1 MCQFEN
7 GIQISYLKPNLMRKL
22 KFVFFVFITMAFI
35 NCNSQS
41 NRETVTA
48 AAISG
53 NVEVYYFHTSI
64 RCVTCKTVE
73 AEARKNIE
81 MLYAD
86 KVKSGNI
93 SFTSLNLEEETGKSM
108 GEKLGVNG
116 QTLLIVSG
124 DQKINITNEGFLYAV
139 SQPQKFTE
147 VMKSK
152 IDPLLK

>member
-1 MCQFEN
+1 
-7 GIQISYLKPNLMRKL
+7 MRKL
-22 KFVFFVFITMAFI
+22 FLISIVLITLVI
-35 NCNSQS
+35 ISCNYRTEPIPVVS
-41 NRETVTA
+41 VA
-48 AAISG
+48 KSG

-86 KVKSGNI
+86 KVKSCNI
-93 SFTSLNLEEETGKSM
+93 SFTALNLEEATGKSM

-152 IDPLLK
+152 IDPLIK